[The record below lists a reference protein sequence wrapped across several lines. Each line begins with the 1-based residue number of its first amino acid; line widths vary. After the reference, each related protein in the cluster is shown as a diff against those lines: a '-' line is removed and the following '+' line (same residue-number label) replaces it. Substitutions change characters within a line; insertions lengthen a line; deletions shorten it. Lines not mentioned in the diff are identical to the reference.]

1 MKTLAPLSTVTNPEV
16 KEAYNKIDTIN
27 NRYESLSDLNNAD
40 YNGWFR
46 QLNNLYNVSI
56 FSDNE
61 AWVYLVEK
69 MDWVKAQVKY

>member
-1 MKTLAPLSTVTNPEV
+1 MKPLAPLSTVTNSEV
-16 KEAYNKIDTIN
+16 KEAYAAIEAIN
-27 NRYESLSDLNNAD
+27 TKYESSTDLNNAS
-40 YNGWFR
+40 YNAWFR

-61 AWVYLVEK
+61 AWCYLVEK